1 MKVSAKP
8 NNEYKNYKNPDN
20 CIKLLTAQNKQ
31 IELIQAAWQSRVL
44 YYRNEK

>member
-1 MKVSAKP
+1 MDNKKIA
-8 NNEYKNYKNPDN
+8 DN

-31 IELIQAAWQSRVL
+31 IELIQAAWQSRIF